1 MEAAVAEAPRPRV
14 QDGFLSCFT
23 ISTLLSCKFKKTF
36 YLVHWIQL
44 PTPKLWI
51 IIFRMFWPIRTFTVL
66 VCLFVIVFWSETIW
80 LAKKPVLK
88 FSIYSSGIGCWIR
101 WARYVNLLSFASVK
115 CNLAHRFGRK
125 GHGLPQ
131 GHQGGSGKPVDKRM
145 TICNRDGGFGSSAE
159 ISAIPKPS
167 GELNGGWALHPSS
180 RRGHERC
187 AGIAHWI
194 IFSSEVTH

>member
-1 MEAAVAEAPRPRV
+1 MEAAVVEAPRPRL
-14 QDGFLSCFT
+14 QDGFLLCFT
-23 ISTLLSCKFKKTF
+23 ISTLLSCKLKK
-36 YLVHWIQL
+36 QL
-44 PTPKLWI
+44 FILFI
-51 IIFRMFWPIRTFTVL
+51 GSNYQFQNCELEFSECFDQLELLQV
-66 VCLFVIVFWSETIW
+66 LFVYLLLFLGQKQSDMII
-80 LAKKPVLK
+80 K
-88 FSIYSSGIGCWIR
+88 FQDFHSFEIGCWIQ

-131 GHQGGSGKPVDKRM
+131 GHQGGSGEPVDKRM